1 MAKEKISVT
10 VDATVLADA
19 DTDAKAAGLN
29 RSELIEQAL
38 RNEHLR
44 RALHTYTT
52 RTAPALDI
60 DSYAE
65 QVYEATGPPACDHA
79 RRHRTAPGH
88 QPRTLR
94 RRALQ
99 FDPPRRQ
106 HRASHHLPIHPR
118 PNPRRRDGHGR
129 AHR

>member
-10 VDATVLADA
+10 VDADVLASTDA
-19 DTDAKAAGLN
+19 DAKAAGLN

-60 DSYAE
+60 DSYAD
-65 QVYEATGPPACDHA
+65 QVHEAN
-79 RRHRTAPGH
+79 
-88 QPRTLR
+88 
-94 RRALQ
+94 RAAGQ
-99 FDPPRRQ
+99 
-106 HRASHHLPIHPR
+106 
-118 PNPRRRDGHGR
+118 
-129 AHR
+129 

>member
-10 VDATVLADA
+10 VDAAVLAETDA
-19 DTDAKAAGLN
+19 DARAAGLN

-60 DSYAE
+60 DAYAAR
-65 QVYEATGPPACDHA
+65 VYQAN
-79 RRHRTAPGH
+79 
-88 QPRTLR
+88 
-94 RRALQ
+94 RAAGL
-99 FDPPRRQ
+99 
-106 HRASHHLPIHPR
+106 
-118 PNPRRRDGHGR
+118 
-129 AHR
+129 